1 MKLAVN
7 EIFRSLQGET
17 STAGLPS
24 VFVRLTG
31 CNLECAYCDT
41 PGARSGGVEME
52 ISEILGKIEEFPWFD
67 HVTVTGGEPL
77 LQPDVIILLKDI
89 LHRGWKCQLET
100 NGSFLI
106 RDVPPGVRKIVD
118 VKTPSSGE
126 GDSFEMRNLK
136 YLEDGDEVKFV
147 ISTPDDYEFAAD
159 FTRKYLAGKKPSVC
173 FSPVFGTLDP
183 AFLADRIL
191 RDGLPVRLNLQL
203 HRMLWGPDAA
213 GK

>member
-1 MKLAVN
+1 MITVN
-7 EIFRSLQGET
+7 EIFHSLQGET
-17 STAGLPS
+17 STAGFPS

-41 PGARSGGVEME
+41 PGARTEGEAMDIDS
-52 ISEILGKIEEFPWFD
+52 ILVKIASHPWFD

-77 LQPDVIILLKDI
+77 LQAETTTLLAEILQ
-89 LHRGWKCQLET
+89 RGWKCQIET

-126 GDSFEMRNLK
+126 CDSFEMRNLK
-136 YLEDGDEVKFV
+136 YLADNDEVKFV
-147 ISTPDDYEFAAD
+147 MSTVEDYEFAVD
-159 FTRKYLAGKKPSVC
+159 FTRKYLAGKKPVVN
-173 FSPVFGTLDP
+173 FSPAFGELDP
-183 AFLADRIL
+183 ADLADWIL
-191 RDGLPVRLNLQL
+191 RDGLPVRLNLQI
-203 HRMLWGPDAA
+203 HRVIWGPDSS